1 MVRAQRGREGMW
13 IAWVIFV
20 LAGVA
25 AGYVYWRMRPLIK
38 ALGKNFIDATP
49 RFQRHELELVR
60 GQFEHGAMLQKHKK
74 VTALD
79 LWLAPLVTVA
89 VAALVWGLV
98 YWHSLG
104 WLPLTIAII
113 AGLADQVENVVI
125 RRILASPHRPVPP
138 AEVTTLA
145 TATSVKFGGY
155 LLAVLAALA
164 IVAFI
169 R

>member
-1 MVRAQRGREGMW
+1 MW

-20 LAGVA
+20 VAGAA
-25 AGYVYWRMRPLIK
+25 AGFFYWRMRPLIK

-49 RFQRHELELVR
+49 RFQRHELERVR
-60 GQFEHGAMLQKHKK
+60 GQLEHGAMLQRHKQ

-79 LWLAPLVTVA
+79 LWFAPLVAVA
-89 VAALVWGLV
+89 AAALVWGLV

-104 WLPLTIAII
+104 WLPLSIVIV

-125 RRILASPHRPVPP
+125 RRILATPHRPVPQP
-138 AEVTTLA
+138 EVTVLA

-155 LLAVLAALA
+155 VLAILATLA

>member
-1 MVRAQRGREGMW
+1 MW

-20 LAGVA
+20 VAAVA
-25 AGYVYWRMRPLIK
+25 AGYFYWRMRPLIK
-38 ALGKNFIDATP
+38 ALGANFIDATP
-49 RFQRHELELVR
+49 RFRRHELEKVR
-60 GQFEHGAMLQKHKK
+60 GQLEHGAILQNHKK
-74 VTALD
+74 LTALD

-89 VAALVWGLV
+89 TAALVWGLT

-104 WLPLTIAII
+104 WLPVTIAIV

-125 RRILASPHRPVPP
+125 RRILATPHRPVPQ
-138 AEVTTLA
+138 AEVTVLA

-155 LLAVLAALA
+155 VLAILVALG

>member
-1 MVRAQRGREGMW
+1 MW
-13 IAWVIFV
+13 IVWVIFV
-20 LAGVA
+20 VA
-25 AGYVYWRMRPLIK
+25 ALGAGYVYWRMRPLIK
-38 ALGKNFIDATP
+38 TLGKNFLDATP

-60 GQFEHGAMLQKHKK
+60 GQLEHRTMLDKHKK
-74 VTALD
+74 ATALD
-79 LWLAPLVTVA
+79 LWFAPLVTVA
-89 VAALVWGLV
+89 VAALVWGIT

-125 RRILASPHRPVPP
+125 RRILATPHRPVPQP
-138 AEVTTLA
+138 EVTVLA
-145 TATSVKFGGY
+145 IATSVKFGGY
-155 LLAVLAALA
+155 VLAMVVALG

>member
-1 MVRAQRGREGMW
+1 
-13 IAWVIFV
+13 
-20 LAGVA
+20 
-25 AGYVYWRMRPLIK
+25 
-38 ALGKNFIDATP
+38 
-49 RFQRHELELVR
+49 
-60 GQFEHGAMLQKHKK
+60 MLQKHKK

-138 AEVTTLA
+138 AEVTVLA